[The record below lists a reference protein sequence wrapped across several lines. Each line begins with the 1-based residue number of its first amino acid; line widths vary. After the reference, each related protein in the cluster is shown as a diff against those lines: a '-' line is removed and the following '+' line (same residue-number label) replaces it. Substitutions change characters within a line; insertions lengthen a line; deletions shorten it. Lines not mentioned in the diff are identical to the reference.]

1 LVSSDRRRPHPWGVT
16 TVGSLALMGA
26 GEGLSIRVTED
37 DGMFTIALGG
47 YLDIA
52 TAPRFR
58 EKLLDLFVRGVRLV
72 VIDLGDLDYLDSVGL
87 GILVGGLKRY
97 REVAGDLHLRRPR
110 GQVDRVLQITGVAA
124 LFKVETA

>member
-1 LVSSDRRRPHPWGVT
+1 
-16 TVGSLALMGA
+16 MGA